1 MYFTFIQFGIWLPY
15 ICIQYLQQ
23 HEINKHKTN
32 IYVQFDRHREAMT
45 KQIEM
50 CTFHCTKNADNWY
63 KTYILIRSMLI
74 WRIYS
79 GTLLACFKINVKRK
93 LTKCICIFSRISQY
107 ILLALLFQ

>member
-1 MYFTFIQFGIWLPY
+1 MPY

-79 GTLLACFKINVKRK
+79 GTLLACFKINVHAKNVN
-93 LTKCICIFSRISQY
+93 
-107 ILLALLFQ
+107 LLSAFVYFPGYLSIYY